1 MTSEMS
7 RNTLLDAWTEAT
19 TQWVES
25 VIAANRT
32 TMAAFSAAPPGE
44 ASGSTGRDDIDGAN
58 TGEESTGVGPGGDAP
73 DWETDV
79 TAEQRSELE
88 EGDRFSFTKT
98 LTDED
103 VRAFAGASGD
113 TNPLHLDEE
122 YAEATRFGGRI
133 AHGTLVGGLISAA
146 LARMPGVVVYLS
158 QDTEF
163 RNPVPVGE
171 RVTANC
177 EIVEGLGN
185 SQYRLTTVVRGGE
198 TTVIDGEAVV
208 LVDDPPAE

>member
-1 MTSEMS
+1 MTSETRAS
-7 RNTLLDAWTEAT
+7 TLLDAWTETAT
-19 TQWVES
+19 RWVKS
-25 VIAANRT
+25 MVAVNRT
-32 TMAAFSAAPPGE
+32 AMAAFGVAPPGK
-44 ASGSTGRDDIDGAN
+44 GS
-58 TGEESTGVGPGGDAP
+58 ESTDGETAGSSEETDRKGRVSPGEDAP
-73 DWETDV
+73 AWEADV
-79 TAEQRSELE
+79 TAERPAELG
-88 EGDRFSFTKT
+88 EGDRFVFTKT

-122 YAEATRFGGRI
+122 YAGDTRFGGRVV
-133 AHGTLVGGLISAA
+133 HGTLVGGLISAA

-171 RVTANC
+171 RVTADC
-177 EIVEGLGN
+177 EITEELGN
-185 SQYRLTTVVRGGE
+185 SQYRLTTVVRCDD

-208 LVDDPPAE
+208 LVDDPPE

>member
-1 MTSEMS
+1 MTSEMR
-7 RNTLLDAWTEAT
+7 RNMLLDAWTETT

-25 VIAANRT
+25 VVAANRT
-32 TMAAFSAAPPGE
+32 VMAAFSVAPPE
-44 ASGSTGRDDIDGAN
+44 EPSTGQDN
-58 TGEESTGVGPGGDAP
+58 TGAEATDTEATGVGPGGDAP
-73 DWETDV
+73 AWETEV
-79 TAEQRSELE
+79 TAERRSELE
-88 EGDRFSFTKT
+88 TGDRFTFTKT

-103 VRAFAGASGD
+103 VSAFAGASGD

-122 YAEATRFGGRI
+122 YAEGTRFGGRI

-158 QDTEF
+158 QETEF

-171 RVTANC
+171 RVTADC
-177 EIVEGLGN
+177 EIVEELGN
-185 SQYRLTTVVRGGE
+185 SQYRLTTVVRRGG
-198 TTVIDGEAVV
+198 TTVVDGEAVV

>member
-1 MTSEMS
+1 MR
-7 RNTLLDAWTEAT
+7 RNTLLDAWTETT

-25 VIAANRT
+25 VVAANRT
-32 TMAAFSAAPPGE
+32 TMAAFGVAPPE
-44 ASGSTGRDDIDGAN
+44 EPSTGQDDIDGGN
-58 TGEESTGVGPGGDAP
+58 TDAEPTGAGPGDDAP
-73 DWETDV
+73 AWETEV
-79 TAEQRSELE
+79 TAEQPSELA
-88 EGDRFSFTKT
+88 EGDRFRFTKT

-122 YAEATRFGGRI
+122 YAKGTRFGGRI
-133 AHGTLVGGLISAA
+133 VHGTLVTGLISAA

-171 RVTANC
+171 RVTADC
-177 EIVEGLGN
+177 EIVEELGN
-185 SQYRLTTVVRGGE
+185 SQYRLTTVVRCDE
-198 TTVIDGEAVV
+198 TTVVDGEAVV
-208 LVDDPPAE
+208 LVDDPPEE